1 VLRLARDAWWA
12 CSGPSSFFRQLEGE
26 EPRVGR
32 AVTAAFASVALACA
46 VLALA
51 FVRLTAS
58 DGYLVVLALTLALLL
73 PLTAL
78 LVLLGGLAVVRPAAL
93 EVRAWE
99 VVAWAYAPAGAL
111 ALSLLP
117 VTPFFPGP
125 SAAALVV
132 GFPIWH
138 LVLLAAG
145 LRSMASRPRAAFAWY
160 VGALA
165 VVPLLLTF
173 IGVSV
178 VVATP

>member
-12 CSGPSSFFRQLEGE
+12 CSAPGSFFRRLEGE

-32 AVTAAFASVALACA
+32 AVAAALLSVTLACA
-46 VLALA
+46 VFALA

-73 PLTAL
+73 PITAL
-78 LVLLGGLAVVRPAAL
+78 LVFLGGLAVVRPAAL
-93 EVRAWE
+93 ELRAWE
-99 VVAWAYAPAGAL
+99 LVAWAYAPAGAL

-125 SAAALVV
+125 SAAGLVV
-132 GFPIWH
+132 AFPIWH
-138 LVLLAAG
+138 LLLLATG
-145 LRSMASRPRAAFAWY
+145 LRAMGSRPRAAFAWY

-165 VVPLLLTF
+165 VVPVLLTF
-173 IGVSV
+173 VGVSV
-178 VVATP
+178 VVGTP